1 MCGSISVC
9 SNIYGCVLNSTLEL
23 IIYIYNYKIL
33 LKFRVIIAP
42 GDFQMV
48 SARALSTHKSPAD
61 PLTVLLVDDG
71 SGIPDLGGDIAADA
85 GLRVLTAVMPDDAF
99 GILEREAV
107 DIVVADI
114 TVSVVRGM
122 EFIERLHGSYPHI
135 KIVVLTKYGTI
146 GTAVEAMRLGA
157 IDFITR
163 PFDLNEFQQK
173 LASWAETAK
182 LERINRSLSPH
193 WPTSV
198 PSSGLVGR
206 SSEIDGIRE
215 SIARTSGHDC
225 SVLILG
231 ESGTGKEL
239 VARAIHYSSKR
250 AKSAF
255 VPVDCASLAPS
266 LIESELFGHEK
277 GAFTGAFEQKLG
289 MFEVA
294 HNGTLFLDEIGEL
307 PRILQA
313 KLLRTIQER
322 VVRRVGSTRLRT
334 VDIRIVA
341 ATNVDLENAVRSGQ
355 FREDLYYRL
364 NVVKLT
370 LPPLRERIGDIPLLV
385 AAFLDKYKIQSRS
398 IGRVAP
404 DAWSRLLAHSW
415 PGNVRELENVIESA
429 LALGSGP
436 VLRAQDLTGLT
447 PVETDGQH
455 RMLDQRR
462 SLEMLEKRAILAAVR
477 DTQGDKIAAAQIL
490 GIGRTTLYRKLK
502 YYNALDI
509 LPRCETGAQ
518 GHSQS

>member
-1 MCGSISVC
+1 
-9 SNIYGCVLNSTLEL
+9 
-23 IIYIYNYKIL
+23 
-33 LKFRVIIAP
+33 
-42 GDFQMV
+42 MV
-48 SARALSTHKSPAD
+48 SVLPPATQKSAAD
-61 PLTVLLVDDG
+61 PLTVLLVDHG
-71 SGIPDLGGDIAADA
+71 SGIPTLGGDIAAHA
-85 GLRVLTAVMPDDAF
+85 GLRVLTAQTPNDAF
-99 GILEREAV
+99 EIFERETV
-107 DIVVADI
+107 DMVVADI
-114 TVSVVRGM
+114 TVPFIRGM
-122 EFIERLHGSYPHI
+122 EFIERLHESYPHT

-163 PFDLNEFQQK
+163 PFDLNEFKEK
-173 LASWAETAK
+173 LESWAETAK
-182 LERINRSLSPH
+182 LERINRSLAAF
-193 WPTSV
+193 WPTLV
-198 PSSGLVGR
+198 PSSGLVGQ
-206 SSEIDGIRE
+206 SSEIQRIRE
-215 SIARTSGHDC
+215 SITKTSGHDC

-239 VARAIHYSSKR
+239 VARAIHYASPR

-277 GAFTGAFEQKLG
+277 GAFTGACEQKLG
-289 MFEVA
+289 LFEVA

-322 VVRRVGSTRLRT
+322 AVRRVGATRLRA

-341 ATNVDLENAVRSGQ
+341 ATNVDLESAVRTGQ

-385 AAFLDKYKIQSRS
+385 GAFLDKHKVQSRPIS
-398 IGRVAP
+398 RVAP
-404 DAWSRLLAHSW
+404 DAWSRLLTHGW

-436 VLRAQDLTGLT
+436 VLRAQDLTGIT
-447 PVETDGQH
+447 PVEMDAQH

-477 DTQGDKIAAAQIL
+477 DTRGDKIAAAQIL

-502 YYNALDI
+502 YYHALDI
-509 LPRCETGAQ
+509 LPHCETAAQ
-518 GHSQS
+518 AHSES

>member
-1 MCGSISVC
+1 
-9 SNIYGCVLNSTLEL
+9 
-23 IIYIYNYKIL
+23 
-33 LKFRVIIAP
+33 
-42 GDFQMV
+42 MV
-48 SARALSTHKSPAD
+48 SALAPSTQKSPAD

-71 SGIPDLGGDIAADA
+71 SGIPALGGDIAAHA
-85 GLRVLTAVMPDDAF
+85 GLRVLTALTPNDAF
-99 GILEREAV
+99 KIFEREAV

-114 TVSVVRGM
+114 TVPFVRGM
-122 EFIERLHGSYPHI
+122 EFIERLHESYPHT

-163 PFDLNEFQQK
+163 PFDLNEFQK
-173 LASWAETAK
+173 RLESCAEIAK
-182 LERINRSLSPH
+182 IERIKRSLAPH
-193 WPTSV
+193 CPTLV
-198 PSSGLVGR
+198 PSFGLVGQ
-206 SSEIDGIRE
+206 SSEIQKIRAT
-215 SIARTSGHDC
+215 IAKTSTNDY

-277 GAFTGAFEQKLG
+277 GAFTGAFGQKLG
-289 MFEVA
+289 IFEVA
-294 HNGTLFLDEIGEL
+294 HNGTLFLDEIGEF

-322 VVRRVGSTRLRT
+322 VVRRVGSTRLRP
-334 VDIRIVA
+334 VDLRIVA
-341 ATNVDLENAVRSGQ
+341 ATNVDLESAVRTGQ

-370 LPPLRERIGDIPLLV
+370 LPPLRERMGDIPLLV
-385 AAFLDKYKIQSRS
+385 AAFLDKHKVQSRS
-398 IGRVAP
+398 VGRVAQ

-415 PGNVRELENVIESA
+415 PGNVRELENAIESA

-436 VLRAQDLTGLT
+436 VLRGRDLTAIT
-447 PVETDGQH
+447 PVGMDAQH
-455 RMLDQRR
+455 RMPDPRR
-462 SLEMLEKRAILAAVR
+462 SLEMLEKRAIVAAVR
-477 DTQGDKIAAAQIL
+477 ENS
-490 GIGRTTLYRKLK
+490 GR
-502 YYNALDI
+502 
-509 LPRCETGAQ
+509 
-518 GHSQS
+518 